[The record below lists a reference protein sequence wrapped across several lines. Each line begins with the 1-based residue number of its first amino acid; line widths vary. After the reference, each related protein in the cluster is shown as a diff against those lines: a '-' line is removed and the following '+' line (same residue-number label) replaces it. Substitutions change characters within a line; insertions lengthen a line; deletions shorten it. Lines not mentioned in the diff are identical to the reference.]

1 MGNRLILIIIL
12 ILLAATSVSAYEMFR
27 EDGYKNE
34 QRILDDDYFFL
45 GNVLNMSGESDDLF
59 FLGGTLNFS
68 GKTRLGLHAVGQEI
82 SIDGEIGN
90 GIIAVSNYIKI
101 SGDINDSSFLGG
113 RSIVIE
119 KDTVIKGPVFIG
131 GERVKIEG
139 RIEGDLF
146 ICAGWADIT
155 GQVEGNVHTYSGR
168 LYIDND
174 INGDVVVNIGK
185 IIITDNGTINGNLI
199 YNAQIKPD
207 KDDLKRVKGS
217 IEIKTDEEKSEM
229 LDEFSLVKCFFII
242 ALTLSSLLILF
253 VPGTKKLE
261 EKRDSRSFWSGALWG
276 LIPLLLY
283 PGVVILSMIIVITI
297 PLSLVLILA
306 GIPVLFVTS
315 VFGITMLG
323 QYITRILKLNIN
335 QRHIFYIIG
344 ALLCFVLSYIPY
356 ASVILFIFIS
366 SLGWRYILA
375 PVYNRFKEF

>member
-1 MGNRLILIIIL
+1 MGKKLILIITL
-12 ILLAATSVSAYEMFR
+12 ILFGVTSVSAYEMVR
-27 EDGYKNE
+27 EDYKNE
-34 QRILDDDYFFL
+34 QRILDDDYFFM

-59 FLGGTLNFS
+59 FLGGTLNLS
-68 GKTRLGLHAVGQEI
+68 GKTRLGTHAIGQEI

-90 GIIAVSNYIKI
+90 GIIALCNYIKI
-101 SGDINDSSFLGG
+101 SGDINGSSFLGG

-139 RIEGDLF
+139 RIDGDLF

-174 INGDVVVNIGK
+174 IYGDVVVNIGR

-217 IEIKTDEEKSEM
+217 IKIKTDEEKSEIPY
-229 LDEFSLVKCFFII
+229 EFSLVKYFFIF
-242 ALTLSSLLILF
+242 AFTLSSLLILF
-253 VPGTKKLE
+253 VPATKKLE

-323 QYITRILKLNIN
+323 QYITGILKLKIN

-356 ASVILFIFIS
+356 VSVILCIFIS